1 MTEQNKVLVTFA
13 RELYRGC
20 WRRGEVRWGSGGGGV
35 RWGTGLGGTTQAA
48 AEVAIQPPLPAE
60 SNVPVMEEE
69 GGGRNG

>member
-1 MTEQNKVLVTFA
+1 MLAE
-13 RELYRGC
+13 
-20 WRRGEVRWGSGGGGV
+20 RRGGGGGGGV
-35 RWGTGLGGTTQAA
+35 RWGTGGGITQAA